1 MKVTM
6 NMSNYE
12 LEYET
17 LKYETIGAEYSDEIL
32 CAGWNP
38 EIDSVRQQ
46 LQLVP
51 SSEQLAMPEGLATD
65 VAELFLRKMY
75 SFQR

>member
-12 LEYET
+12 IEHG
-17 LKYETIGAEYSDEIL
+17 TIEAEYGDAVL

-38 EIDSVRQQ
+38 EIDSVCQQ
-46 LQLVP
+46 LQLEVQLVP
-51 SSEQLAMPEGLATD
+51 TTRQLTMPADLATE
-65 VAELFLRKMY
+65 VAEQFLRKMY
-75 SFQR
+75 SYQR

>member
-12 LEYET
+12 IELEAVE
-17 LKYETIGAEYSDEIL
+17 ENYSDEIL

-38 EIDSVRQQ
+38 EIDTVNKQ
-46 LQLVP
+46 LQLV
-51 SSEQLAMPEGLATD
+51 QIGDQMAMPEGLATE
-65 VAELFLRKMY
+65 VVELFLRKMY
-75 SFQR
+75 SYQR

>member
-12 LEYET
+12 IEHEMIDEEYD
-17 LKYETIGAEYSDEIL
+17 YGDEIL

-38 EIDSVRQQ
+38 EIDLVREQ
-46 LQLVP
+46 LQTVP
-51 SSEQLAMPEGLATD
+51 TNETQKMPETLASE

-75 SFQR
+75 SYQR

>member
-12 LEYET
+12 IEH
-17 LKYETIGAEYSDEIL
+17 ETIDAEYGDEIL
-32 CAGWNP
+32 YTGWNP
-38 EIDSVRQQ
+38 EIDSVCQQ
-46 LQLVP
+46 LQLEPQLVP
-51 SSEQLAMPEGLATD
+51 TTQQLTMPADLATE

-75 SFQR
+75 SYQR

>member
-1 MKVTM
+1 MKVIM

-12 LEYET
+12 IEH
-17 LKYETIGAEYSDEIL
+17 ETIEAECGDEIS

-38 EIDSVRQQ
+38 EIDSMRQQ
-46 LQLVP
+46 LQLELQLVP
-51 SSEQLAMPEGLATD
+51 TTQQLIMPADLATE

-75 SFQR
+75 SYQR

>member
-12 LEYET
+12 IEH
-17 LKYETIGAEYSDEIL
+17 ETIEPEYSDEIL

-38 EIDSVRQQ
+38 EIDSVCQQ

-51 SSEQLAMPEGLATD
+51 TAQQPIMPADLATE
-65 VAELFLRKMY
+65 VAELFLKKMHSY
-75 SFQR
+75 PL

>member
-12 LEYET
+12 IEH
-17 LKYETIGAEYSDEIL
+17 ETIEAEYGDEIL

-46 LQLVP
+46 LQLELQLVP
-51 SSEQLAMPEGLATD
+51 TTQQLTMPADLATE

-75 SFQR
+75 SYQR

>member
-12 LEYET
+12 IEYEAI
-17 LKYETIGAEYSDEIL
+17 EEEYNDEIL
-32 CAGWNP
+32 SAGWNP
-38 EIDSVRQQ
+38 EVESMNLQ

-51 SSEQLAMPEGLATD
+51 TSDPLAMPEGLATE
-65 VAELFLRKMY
+65 VVELFLRKMY
-75 SFQR
+75 SYQR

>member
-1 MKVTM
+1 
-6 NMSNYE
+6 MSFGTNQD
-12 LEYET
+12 
-17 LKYETIGAEYSDEIL
+17 SNEIVHDSMEADYGDDIL
-32 CAGWNP
+32 YAGWNP
-38 EIDSVRQQ
+38 EVDSVSQQ

-51 SSEQLAMPEGLATD
+51 AIEQQDKSAVLTTK